1 MNIILF
7 SRKQVNHNPE
17 QLGTLFATIERL
29 GLNYTINEDFA
40 TVVEALLGTPIAAEK
55 RYTTQASGLD
65 GDVMIPYGGDGTL
78 LEAVQLLPEGD
89 IRVVGI
95 NCGRLG
101 YLTADNGDGIEQLLE
116 NLVDNKVNFQHRDM
130 LYIDGDVEC
139 CGQNLALNE
148 VAIHRHGATMIS
160 IETFVDGKRIATYH
174 GDGLVI
180 STPTGSTAYSLSAG
194 GPVVDPMCNCF
205 ILSPIA
211 PHNLTMRPVVVP
223 NNITITLRLQSRGG
237 EAFLSADNRT
247 YSLCDGAT
255 ITLRRATKQLI
266 LATPHNNTF
275 YDTLREKMM
284 WGVDSR

>member
-17 QLGTLFATIERL
+17 QLNKLFSTMQRL

-40 TVVEALLGTPIAAEK
+40 TAVENLLCMEIPRSRRYDGNAE
-55 RYTTQASGLD
+55 AMG
-65 GDVMIPYGGDGTL
+65 GDVMVPYGGDGTL
-78 LEAVQLLPEGD
+78 LEAVQLLPSSD
-89 IRVVGI
+89 IPVVGI

-101 YLTADNGDGIEQLLE
+101 YLTADNGEGIEELLE
-116 NLVDNKVNFQHRDM
+116 RISKGNISYQRRDM
-130 LYIDGDVEC
+130 LRVSGDVS
-139 CGQNLALNE
+139 CGSKCLALNE

-160 IETFVDGKRIATYH
+160 IETFIDDNRIATYH

-194 GPVVDPMCNCF
+194 GPVVDPLCNCF

-223 NNITITLRLQSRGG
+223 NNITITLRLHSRGG

-247 YSLCDGAT
+247 FTLYDGAT
-255 ITLRRATKQLI
+255 IRLQRAEEQLI

-284 WGVDSR
+284 WGVDNR

>member
-1 MNIILF
+1 M
-7 SRKQVNHNPE
+7 Q
-17 QLGTLFATIERL
+17 RL
-29 GLNYTINEDFA
+29 GLNYIINEDFA
-40 TVVEALLGTPIAAEK
+40 VVVESILGTEIPPSQ
-55 RYTTQASGLD
+55 RYEGRAVATDS
-65 GDVMIPYGGDGTL
+65 DVMIPYGGDGTL
-78 LEAVQLLPEGD
+78 LEAVQLLPNNN
-89 IRVVGI
+89 IPVVGI

-101 YLTADNGDGIEQLLE
+101 YLTADSGEGIEELLE
-116 NLVDNKVNFQHRDM
+116 RIAVGNISYQRRDM
-130 LYIDGDVEC
+130 LSITGDIT
-139 CGQNLALNE
+139 CGGSCLALNE

-160 IETFVDGKRIATYH
+160 IETYVDDNRIATYH
-174 GDGLVI
+174 GDGLVV

-223 NNITITLRLQSRGG
+223 NNISITLRLHSRGG

-247 YSLCDGAT
+247 YSLKDGAT
-255 ITLRRATKQLI
+255 IHLQRAEEQII

-284 WGVDSR
+284 WGVDNR

>member
-17 QLGTLFATIERL
+17 QLNKLFSTMQRL

-40 TVVEALLGTPIAAEK
+40 TAVENLLCMEIPRSRRYDGYVEAMG
-55 RYTTQASGLD
+55 
-65 GDVMIPYGGDGTL
+65 GDVMVPYGGDGTL
-78 LEAVQLLPEGD
+78 LEAVQLLPSSD
-89 IRVVGI
+89 IPVVGI

-101 YLTADNGDGIEQLLE
+101 YLTADNGEGIEELLE
-116 NLVDNKVNFQHRDM
+116 RISKGNISYQRRDM
-130 LYIDGDVEC
+130 LRVSGDVS
-139 CGQNLALNE
+139 CGSKCLALNE

-160 IETFVDGKRIATYH
+160 IETFIDDNRIATYH

-194 GPVVDPMCNCF
+194 GPVVDPLCNCF

-223 NNITITLRLQSRGG
+223 NNITITLRLHSRGG

-247 YSLCDGAT
+247 FTLYDGAT
-255 ITLRRATKQLI
+255 IRLQRAEEQLI

-284 WGVDSR
+284 WGVDNR